1 MLDGIYLIIVYFL
14 IFLVILATPMTIV
27 SKYYL
32 KNKTMTQFFAFLGS
46 ISLILVIILV
56 WDYIPD

>member
-1 MLDGIYLIIVYFL
+1 MLDGTYLMIVYFL
-14 IFLVILATPMTIV
+14 IFMVIFAMPMTMV

-32 KNKTMTQFFAFLGS
+32 KNKTLTQFFAFLGS
-46 ISLILVIILV
+46 ISLIIVIILV